1 MIGELLG
8 TIYGLAS
15 AFSWGT
21 GDFGG
26 GMASK
31 RSGVYSVV
39 IGSQV
44 IGFVLLVLLAL
55 LFGEPFPELSS
66 IRWALLA
73 GLFGSVGIV
82 ALYQGLAS
90 GRMGVVAPVSAL
102 TAGVVPVLV
111 SIATEGL
118 PSATR
123 LAGFA
128 IALVAVWLVSKT
140 EAVGRIALWELT
152 LPVTAGLAIGG
163 FFVFINLVATDSV
176 FAPLAFARTASLA
189 LLFGIAL
196 LRSVPLVPAPASWR
210 FVLLSGVFDTGGNV
224 FFVLSAQVGRLD
236 VAAIVSSLYPA
247 VTVILA
253 WRVLQERLGVEQWVG
268 VALSV
273 VAIVLIT
280 L

>member
-31 RSGVYSVV
+31 RSSVYSVV

-55 LFGEPFPELSS
+55 LFGEPFPALSS
-66 IRWALLA
+66 VRWALLA
-73 GLFGSVGIV
+73 GLFGSIGIV

-102 TAGVVPVLV
+102 TAGIVPVTV

-118 PSATR
+118 PSFTR

-140 EAVGRIALWELT
+140 EDVGRIALRELT
-152 LPVTAGLAIGG
+152 LPVTAGLAIGA

-196 LRSVPLVPAPASWR
+196 LRRVPLLPAPASWG